1 MPAKPSSRLAVRPDP
16 VSPTK
21 QERRLAA
28 EAFRLLPRDS
38 TNLTL
43 RTPGAKGT
51 SIKLPAAA
59 VRLLCDVLSHLARGD
74 SVAVVGKP
82 DELTSHQAAAILGVS
97 RPFLIK
103 ALDAGH
109 LRCRMVGT
117 HRRIALADLIAYRD
131 AMDDRRHAALDALT
145 TQAQELGMGY

>member
-1 MPAKPSSRLAVRPDP
+1 MPAKPSSRRAVRPGP

-21 QERRLAA
+21 RERRLAA
-28 EAFRLLPRDS
+28 EASRLLPRVHK
-38 TNLTL
+38 NLIL
-43 RTPGAKGT
+43 RMPRAKGT
-51 SIKLPAAA
+51 QVELPAIA

-74 SVAVVGKP
+74 AVAVVATP

-109 LRCRMVGT
+109 LKCRMVGT

-145 TQAQELGMGY
+145 TQAQELGIGY